1 MTPEILAISCY
12 VLIAVLLL
20 VCLKVSALRRIYKI
34 TLIVL
39 TSGFYMI
46 SWWAISDL
54 KGWATPANLPETFR
68 VHWIHIEEPNK
79 TARREGHIFYW
90 VSAKDLE
97 GRLETAPRAHRMP
110 WTLEDAE
117 AAQHA
122 KDRLNAGE
130 LLDGRISYNGLGSKA
145 ETTEA
150 RVGDQGQGAPDNE
163 LNRPSFEFLTV
174 APPSLPDKKV
184 PIQ

>member
-1 MTPEILAISCY
+1 
-12 VLIAVLLL
+12 
-20 VCLKVSALRRIYKI
+20 
-34 TLIVL
+34 
-39 TSGFYMI
+39 
-46 SWWAISDL
+46 
-54 KGWATPANLPETFR
+54 
-68 VHWIHIEEPNK
+68 
-79 TARREGHIFYW
+79 
-90 VSAKDLE
+90 
-97 GRLETAPRAHRMP
+97 MP

-130 LLDGRISYNGLGSKA
+130 LLDGRISYNVLGSKA